1 MTRNQVADYTIGLL
15 RSVFEGQ
22 QPQEKPV
29 AIGFEEVYNFAKF
42 HCVEAMVFYAIEK
55 LQEQPEEQL
64 FQEWQANRDGN
75 IIKTMNQLA
84 ELESLS
90 DLLTQA
96 QIKHLP
102 LKGSVLIHD
111 YPQLDFRYLGDLDIL
126 VEANKTKEVYDLLLE
141 RGAVNDDYGV
151 TNHDSYLFDKGFYRI
166 IVEIHRQLFDRTVP
180 YAPYFDED
188 QLLSQ
193 SNSYRQEMSLE
204 DFYVYM
210 MAHFAKHFFKGG
222 SGIRSVMDVHVF
234 MEKYEEQLDWDLVKG
249 RLEQMDLLDFDQ
261 SARKL
266 ARVWFGQEVWSD
278 DLEDLAQ
285 VVISQG
291 AYGTFEHRV
300 DNQLQESLK
309 TSGSGLVGKFRYFW
323 DRVFIERRFIQK
335 DYPYTKRY
343 PILLPL
349 GYGHRLVNGVFK
361 KRDRVKYELNS
372 LLKSQDT
379 DE

>member
-1 MTRNQVADYTIGLL
+1 MTRNQVADYTISLL

-42 HCVEAMVFYAIEK
+42 HCVEGMLFYAIEQ
-55 LQEQPEEQL
+55 LQEQPEPQL
-64 FQEWQANRDGN
+64 YQEWQANRDGN

-84 ELESLS
+84 ELDSLS
-90 DLLTQA
+90 ELLSQA

-111 YPQLDFRYLGDLDIL
+111 YPQLDYRYLGDLDVLI
-126 VEANKTKEVYDLLLE
+126 EADKTREVYDLLIE
-141 RGAVNDDYGV
+141 RGATIDDYGV

-166 IVEIHRQLFDRTVP
+166 IVEIHRQLFDRTIP
-180 YAPYFDED
+180 YAPYFEEEE
-188 QLLSQ
+188 LLGQ
-193 SNSYRQEMSLE
+193 SDSYRQEMSRE
-204 DFYVYM
+204 EFYVYM

-222 SGIRSVMDVHVF
+222 SGIRSVMDVHVY
-234 MEKYEEQLDWDLVKG
+234 MEKYENQLDWNQVNA
-249 RLEQMDLLDFDQ
+249 RLEQMDLLEFDQ
-261 SARKL
+261 KARKL
-266 ARVWFGQEVWSD
+266 AKVWFGQEAWSD
-278 DLEDLAQ
+278 DLEEIAQ

-300 DNQLQESLK
+300 DNKLQESLEAHA
-309 TSGSGLVGKFRYFW
+309 SNLGGKLSYLWERI
-323 DRVFIERRFIQK
+323 FIEPRFIQK
-335 DYPYTKRY
+335 DYPYTKRI

-349 GYGHRLVNGVFK
+349 GYGHRLVKGVFK

-372 LLKSQDT
+372 LFKSKDS
-379 DE
+379 DD